1 MTTAN
6 HRISHPWKRIKDVL
20 VYALGQA
27 RTVDKIYPGFMHL
40 MIFWGVII
48 QIIGTAIKI
57 MQMGLFVP
65 FTWPLF
71 SQPVYFGYELIMD
84 LAGVAIILGVLM
96 AAFRRAVIRP
106 SYLKTSWSDVYT
118 LVLLFLLPAVGFVT
132 ESFRLMAFDPA
143 WDEWSFFGAVL
154 ADLLGSTGLTAA
166 SANAAHP
173 YLFWVHAGLGLV
185 FAASIPFTK
194 LRHLFTTPA
203 HIFFKTDRSL
213 GELETIDDLMGA
225 DVLGAAAV
233 KDFSS
238 RDLLAFDAC
247 LQCGR
252 CEAVCPPTIAG
263 VGYSP
268 RTLVVD
274 LWDEMTAEMVTAQG
288 NPEEQLPDL
297 LRSEE
302 FLWACTTCGACLDAC
317 PAFIRPPEHVVDIRR
332 SQVLMTGDMPGM
344 VGETLRNY
352 ERQGNPWGFPAPDRT
367 GWIGELEVPVLNPGD
382 EVEVLFYVG
391 CAGSY
396 DDRNQQVTRSFV
408 SLLNKLDVSYG
419 ILGDQEK
426 CCGETPRRMGNE
438 YLFQMFAEEN
448 IALFDQYSFERIVT
462 LCPHGLNTIQHEYPR
477 FGGEYLVQHGVEYLQ
492 EILPENKFSPKI
504 DLGTLTVHDSCYLGR
519 YNQIYD
525 QPRDLLEQA
534 GQQVQELKETRA
546 DSYCCGGG
554 GGAMW
559 LETDADTRVNQTRL
573 DQILAVDAN
582 TVSTNCPFCLIMLD
596 DAVRVRGI
604 TEQVQILDLMEILDR
619 SFD

>member
-1 MTTAN
+1 MTAVN
-6 HRISHPWKRIKDVL
+6 QKISNPGKRTKDVL

-27 RTVDKIYPGFMHL
+27 RTVDKIYPGIMHL

-48 QIIGTAIKI
+48 QVIGTAIKI

-96 AAFRRAVIRP
+96 AAFRRTVIRP
-106 SYLKTSWSDVYT
+106 SYLKTSWDDIYA
-118 LVLLFLLPAVGFVT
+118 LGLLFLLPAVGFVT
-132 ESFRLMAFDPA
+132 ESFRLLAFDPA

-154 ADLLGSTGLTAA
+154 ANGLESLGLTAQ
-166 SANAAHP
+166 SANAVHP
-173 YLFWVHAGLGLV
+173 YLFWVHVALGLL

-194 LRHLFTTPA
+194 LRHIFATPI
-203 HIFFKTDRSL
+203 HIFFKTDRDL
-213 GELETIDDLMGA
+213 GELETIDNLMEA
-225 DVLGAAAV
+225 EVLGASAV
-233 KDFSS
+233 NDFSS

-268 RTLVVD
+268 RTLVVA
-274 LWDEMTAEMVTAQG
+274 LWEEMTAEMVTPDG
-288 NPEEQLPDL
+288 NRSEQLPDF

-317 PAFIRPPEHVVDIRR
+317 PAFIRPPEQVVDIRR
-332 SQVLMTGDMPGM
+332 SQVLMTGEMPGM

-352 ERQGNPWGFPAPDRT
+352 ERQGNPWGFPPENRT
-367 GWIGELEVPVLNPGD
+367 GWIGELEVNVLAPGD
-382 EVEVLFYVG
+382 EVDVLFYVG

-396 DDRNQQVTRSFV
+396 DDRNQQVTRSFI
-408 SLLNKLDVSYG
+408 SLLNKLDISYG
-419 ILGDQEK
+419 ILGNQEK

-448 IALFDQYSFERIVT
+448 IAQFEQYDFNRIVT
-462 LCPHGLNTIQHEYPR
+462 LCPHGLNTIRHEYPR
-477 FGGEYLVQHGVEYLQ
+477 FGGEYHVQHGVEFLK
-492 EILPENKFSPKI
+492 EILTKNDFQKKI

-525 QPRDLLEQA
+525 QPRDLLRDA
-534 GQQVQELKETRA
+534 GQDLQELEETREN
-546 DSYCCGGG
+546 SYCCGGG

-559 LETDADTRVNQTRL
+559 LETDAETRVNQTRL
-573 DQILAVDAN
+573 DQVLAVDAN

-596 DAVRVRGI
+596 DAVRSRGI
-604 TEQVQILDLMEILDR
+604 TDQIQVLDLVEILDR
-619 SFD
+619 SFK

>member
-1 MTTAN
+1 MTAVN
-6 HRISHPWKRIKDVL
+6 QKISNPGKRTKDVL

-27 RTVDKIYPGFMHL
+27 RTVDKIYPGIMHL

-48 QIIGTAIKI
+48 QVIGTAIKI

-96 AAFRRAVIRP
+96 AAFRRTVIRP
-106 SYLKTSWSDVYT
+106 SYLKTSWDDIYA
-118 LVLLFLLPAVGFVT
+118 LGLLFLLPAVGFVT
-132 ESFRLMAFDPA
+132 ESFRLLAFDPA

-154 ADLLGSTGLTAA
+154 ANGLESLGLTAQ
-166 SANAAHP
+166 SANAVHP
-173 YLFWVHAGLGLV
+173 YLFWVHVALGLL

-194 LRHLFTTPA
+194 LRHIFATPI
-203 HIFFKTDRSL
+203 HIFFKTDRDL
-213 GELETIDDLMGA
+213 GELETIDNLMEA
-225 DVLGAAAV
+225 EVLGASAV
-233 KDFSS
+233 NDFSS

-268 RTLVVD
+268 RTLVVA
-274 LWDEMTAEMVTAQG
+274 LWEEMTAEMVTPDG
-288 NPEEQLPDL
+288 NRSEQLPDF

-317 PAFIRPPEHVVDIRR
+317 PAFIRPPEQVVDIRR
-332 SQVLMTGDMPGM
+332 SQVLMTGEMPGM

-352 ERQGNPWGFPAPDRT
+352 ERQGNPWGFPPENRT
-367 GWIGELEVPVLNPGD
+367 GWIGELEVNVLAPGD
-382 EVEVLFYVG
+382 EVDVLFYVG

-396 DDRNQQVTRSFV
+396 DDRNQQVTRSFI
-408 SLLNKLDVSYG
+408 SLLNKLDISYG
-419 ILGDQEK
+419 ILGNQEK

-448 IALFDQYSFERIVT
+448 IAQFEQYDFKRIVT
-462 LCPHGLNTIQHEYPR
+462 LCPHGLNTIRHEYPR
-477 FGGEYLVQHGVEYLQ
+477 FGGEYHVQHGVEFLK
-492 EILPENKFSPKI
+492 EILTKNDFQKKI

-525 QPRDLLEQA
+525 QPRDLLRDA
-534 GQQVQELKETRA
+534 GQDLQELEETREN
-546 DSYCCGGG
+546 SYCCGGG

-559 LETDADTRVNQTRL
+559 LETDAETRVNQTRL
-573 DQILAVDAN
+573 DQVLAVDAN

-596 DAVRVRGI
+596 DAVRSRGI
-604 TEQVQILDLMEILDR
+604 TDQIQVLDLVEILDR
-619 SFD
+619 SFK

>member
-1 MTTAN
+1 MTAAN
-6 HRISHPWKRIKDVL
+6 QKISNPGKRTKDVL

-27 RTVDKIYPGFMHL
+27 RTVDKIYPGIMHL

-48 QIIGTAIKI
+48 QVIGTAIKI

-84 LAGVAIILGVLM
+84 LAGAAIILGVLM
-96 AAFRRAVIRP
+96 AAFRRTVIRP
-106 SYLKTSWSDVYT
+106 SYLKTSWDDIYA
-118 LVLLFLLPAVGFVT
+118 LGLLFLLPAVGFVT
-132 ESFRLMAFDPA
+132 ESFRLLAFDPA

-154 ADLLGSTGLTAA
+154 ANGLESLGLTAQ
-166 SANAAHP
+166 SANAFHP
-173 YLFWVHAGLGLV
+173 YLFWSHVALGLL

-194 LRHLFTTPA
+194 LRHIFATPI
-203 HIFFKTDRSL
+203 HIFFKTDRDL
-213 GELETIDDLMGA
+213 GELETIDNLMEA
-225 DVLGAAAV
+225 EVLGASAV
-233 KDFSS
+233 DDFSS

-268 RTLVVD
+268 RTLVVA
-274 LWDEMTAEMVTAQG
+274 LWEEMTAEMVTPDG
-288 NPEEQLPDL
+288 NRSEQLPDF

-332 SQVLMTGDMPGM
+332 SQVLMTGEMPGM

-352 ERQGNPWGFPAPDRT
+352 ERQGNPWGFPPQNRT
-367 GWIGELEVPVLNPGD
+367 GWIGELEVNVLAPGD
-382 EVEVLFYVG
+382 EVDVLFYVG

-396 DDRNQQVTRSFV
+396 DDRNQQVTRSFI
-408 SLLNKLDVSYG
+408 SLLNKLDISYG
-419 ILGDQEK
+419 ILGNQEK

-448 IALFDQYSFERIVT
+448 IAQFDQYNFKRIVT
-462 LCPHGLNTIQHEYPR
+462 LCHHGLNTIRHEYPR
-477 FGGEYLVQHGVEYLQ
+477 FGGEYHVQHGVEFLK
-492 EILPENKFSPKI
+492 EILTKNDFQQKI

-519 YNQIYD
+519 YNEIYD
-525 QPRDLLEQA
+525 QPRDLLRDA
-534 GQQVQELKETRA
+534 GQDLQELEETREN
-546 DSYCCGGG
+546 SYCCGGG

-559 LETDADTRVNQTRL
+559 LETDAETRVNQTRL
-573 DQILAVDAN
+573 DQVLAVDAN

-596 DAVRVRGI
+596 DAVRSRGI
-604 TEQVQILDLMEILDR
+604 TNQIQVLDLVEILDR
-619 SFD
+619 SLK